1 MYLYESLNATALD
14 GAAPLLFR
22 AIHARAERLL
32 MRKVLILMFMTL
44 DGVAEFPD
52 DDEDADSNAAGEGP
66 PMWNSQMDS
75 TDTLLLGRKTY
86 ELWAAYWPGQQN
98 NPSATPFMK
107 KFSRFADRAEKV
119 VFSKTLKSAD
129 WPNSRIVRG
138 DLSEEVVRLKS
149 LPGKDMVLGGGP
161 RLAQS
166 FLERDLADELF
177 ISMFPSIVGRG
188 KPLFRVQGDPDHSED
203 FVHRGAP
210 GRHDFKLIEARP
222 LRDGTVLLHYARA
235 SS

>member
-1 MYLYESLNATALD
+1 
-14 GAAPLLFR
+14 
-22 AIHARAERLL
+22 

-52 DDEDADSNAAGEGP
+52 YAEDADSNAAGEGP
-66 PMWNSQMDS
+66 PMWDSRMDS

-86 ELWAAYWPGQQN
+86 EKWAAYWPGQQN
-98 NPSATPFMK
+98 NPSATPFQK
-107 KFSRFADRAEKV
+107 EFSRFADRVEKV

-129 WPNSRIVRG
+129 WQRSRVVRG
-138 DLSEEVVRLKS
+138 DLGEEIVRLKS

-177 ISMFPSIVGRG
+177 ITMFPSIVGRG
-188 KPLFRVQGDPDHSED
+188 RPFFRVVGDPDHSED
-203 FVHRGAP
+203 VVPLGAW
-210 GRHDFKLIEARP
+210 GRHDFKLIEALP
-222 LRDGTVLLHYARA
+222 LRDGEVLLHYARA